1 MAQGSSHLV
10 SSSMVIK
17 VDFDLTMSILTH
29 NIFRLMV
36 LDLERYTHISD
47 QSLFDKFIMNA
58 ADIEIDEEKISIS
71 LKKKRTLPIILEV
84 MSKFNSKIYDCLNN
98 LKVEYIGAS
107 YS

>member
-1 MAQGSSHLV
+1 
-10 SSSMVIK
+10 
-17 VDFDLTMSILTH
+17 
-29 NIFRLMV
+29 
-36 LDLERYTHISD
+36 
-47 QSLFDKFIMNA
+47 MNA